1 MNEIIIE
8 GRLAQNPEKKQAKTG
23 TTMTTFNVASDRMMD
38 KGNIDYFH
46 CISFGQ
52 TADYVQQYGATGMA
66 IIVIGECQLSN
77 YTDKNGHK
85 QTGIWRLIMM
95 QGLMRSSAID
105 GASGDIET
113 YLSAMKHLRMSQ

>member
-85 QTGIWRLIMM
+85 QTGINIIVSRIKFLTRNPKTGNPAD
-95 QGLMRSSAID
+95 QLL
-105 GASGDIET
+105 T
-113 YLSAMKHLRMSQ
+113 SQCCRIC

>member
-52 TADYVQQYGATGMA
+52 TADYVQQY
-66 IIVIGECQLSN
+66 
-77 YTDKNGHK
+77 
-85 QTGIWRLIMM
+85 
-95 QGLMRSSAID
+95 
-105 GASGDIET
+105 
-113 YLSAMKHLRMSQ
+113 